1 MHTRNRGEVVKVAK
15 ETGSARAYAG
25 LREEILRMSWL
36 PGAPLDEVKSQRAF
50 RPVPLPHSRGV
61 GAAVERGAGRHAA

>member
-25 LREEILRMSWL
+25 LREEILRMSSL
-36 PGAPLDEVKSQRAF
+36 RAHPSM
-50 RPVPLPHSRGV
+50 R
-61 GAAVERGAGRHAA
+61 